1 MIQNKANPARPPK
14 GADADASATPA
25 RKRGRPRA
33 YDPEAALKEAMG
45 RFWDAGYA
53 ATSLDH
59 LSEATG
65 MNRPSLYGAFGDKKA
80 LYLKTLDAYRA
91 MGRTAMAEALAGSD
105 SLAAAL
111 GRVYAKALD
120 IYLSGPV
127 AARGCYLLGT
137 AATESVLDPDIRAAF
152 ADGLHELDAL
162 ITERIRLAQRRGEI
176 DKKTDAAVL
185 AKLVIGFLNT
195 LSLRARAGESRAAL
209 QALADAGVRLIC
221 AEG

>member
-1 MIQNKANPARPPK
+1 
-14 GADADASATPA
+14 
-25 RKRGRPRA
+25 
-33 YDPEAALKEAMG
+33 MG

-91 MGRTAMAEALAGSD
+91 LGRTTMAEALAGED

-111 GRVYAKALD
+111 RRVYGKAID
-120 IYLSGPV
+120 IYLSGPI

-137 AATESVLDPDIRAAF
+137 AATESVLDADIRAAF
-152 ADGLHELDAL
+152 ADGLHELDVL
-162 ITERIRLAQRRGEI
+162 ITERIKKAQRQSEI
-176 DKKTDAAVL
+176 DKKTDAGVL
-185 AKLVIGFLNT
+185 AKLAIGLLNT

-209 QALADAGVRLIC
+209 EAVATAGVKLIC
-221 AEG
+221 AA